1 MENANSNQGQGSGNS
16 GPGGG
21 GDDGNQGH
29 GHQVTIIIN
38 GRPKTWTKDEISYAE
53 VVALAALPLPPGED
67 PGFTVTYRN
76 GQGNKP
82 EGTLTEGHS
91 VKVKDGM
98 IFNVTPTNR
107 S

>member
-1 MENANSNQGQGSGNS
+1 MENANSNQGHGSGNS

-29 GHQVTIIIN
+29 GHQVTIVIN
-38 GRPKTWTKDEISYAE
+38 GRPKTWPKDEISYAE

-76 GQGNKP
+76 GHSNKP